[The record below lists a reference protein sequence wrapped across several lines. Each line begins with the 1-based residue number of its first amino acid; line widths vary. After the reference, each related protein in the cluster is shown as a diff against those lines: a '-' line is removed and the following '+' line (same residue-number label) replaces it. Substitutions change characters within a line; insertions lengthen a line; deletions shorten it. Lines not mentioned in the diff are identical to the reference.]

1 MALSATRDNSP
12 VTFMLCLK
20 LSRIGKKNQPTFK
33 LIVLEKTK
41 DPWGD
46 YLELLGNYNPKT
58 KKGNFKAER
67 IKFWLAR
74 GAQMTPAVNNLLINQ
89 KIIEG
94 QKRKAIKVKKSKQA
108 EKLKQQAA
116 AEATKPEEKP
126 QAEQKK
132 PTEEKIETEKKA
144 LD

>member
-1 MALSATRDNSP
+1 
-12 VTFMLCLK
+12 MLCLK
-20 LSRIGKKNQPTFK
+20 LSRIGKKNQPAFK
-33 LIVLEKTK
+33 LIVVEKTK

-74 GAQMTPAVNNLLINQ
+74 GAQMTASVNNLLINQ

-94 QKRKAIKVKKSKQA
+94 LKRKSIKVKSSKKSPEVNKA
-108 EKLKQQAA
+108 EVAKATAA
-116 AEATKPEEKP
+116 PEKP
-126 QAEQKK
+126 AAKSEPKAES
-132 PTEEKIETEKKA
+132 
-144 LD
+144 L

>member
-1 MALSATRDNSP
+1 
-12 VTFMLCLK
+12 MLCLK
-20 LSRIGKKNQPTFK
+20 LSRIGKKNQPAFK
-33 LIVLEKTK
+33 LIVVEKTK

-74 GAQMTPAVNNLLINQ
+74 GAQMTASVNNLLINQ

-94 QKRKAIKVKKSKQA
+94 LKRKSIKVKSSKKSPEVNKA
-108 EKLKQQAA
+108 EVAKATAA
-116 AEATKPEEKP
+116 PEKSAAKSQPKAEG
-126 QAEQKK
+126 
-132 PTEEKIETEKKA
+132 
-144 LD
+144 L